1 MGDRSIIAKLK
12 AFGYECTEYSD
23 NIFLYDKNDS
33 HSFGLVDVENKY
45 ITAIEYVSISKC
57 NGFVGLISKDAKGYL
72 YNKKLYNIENIFK
85 NRIDIPVSNIYCDY
99 IQLYYSNFIT
109 MDLLNKKGRNLGTL
123 ILQID
128 SNKTIFIR
136 GIQIRKYIDAGFC
149 LTLSSFRIKRYRDT
163 YELWCRGYYFNGVS
177 AKHNLDIL
185 IGSIDNN
192 FRYIQN
198 VDRERLVSYDIVA
211 PLVDEVCKL
220 EIKCSYIDDFLE

>member
-1 MGDRSIIAKLK
+1 
-12 AFGYECTEYSD
+12 
-23 NIFLYDKNDS
+23 
-33 HSFGLVDVENKY
+33 
-45 ITAIEYVSISKC
+45 
-57 NGFVGLISKDAKGYL
+57 
-72 YNKKLYNIENIFK
+72 
-85 NRIDIPVSNIYCDY
+85 
-99 IQLYYSNFIT
+99 

-136 GIQIRKYIDAGFC
+136 GIQIRKYIDVGFY

-163 YELWCRGYYFNGVS
+163 YELWCRGYYFNRVS